1 MSPFGVH
8 AEDVYFHPRG
18 CSSRVLRLVPPHGS
32 RAESDPPAA
41 IPELPR
47 ARLDWRDGK
56 QLWLWS
62 YTVTGLQLD
71 EDGQTCHPELPA
83 DYPLR
88 RPKRF
93 AYCEAIGLG
102 EIVPCAFATCRHNLL
117 SDEYKGEVRP
127 DVDPWEVETCA
138 LVVARR
144 RVHSKVEVSKITGHC
159 ESVTEEWLRRS
170 VKAVKQQLGLQ
181 DFQAPAVNHGHKP
194 DTDCSGLAELV
205 AKMPERPKLNMPP
218 VKILTKEQVAALY
231 GRRMVSPSYG
241 QTRP

>member
-1 MSPFGVH
+1 MAPFGVH

-47 ARLDWRDGK
+47 PRLDWRDGK

-71 EDGQTCHPELPA
+71 EDGQPYHPDLLA
-83 DYPLR
+83 DYPER
-88 RPKRF
+88 RPKTF
-93 AYCEAIGLG
+93 AYCQALGLG

-117 SDEYKGEVRP
+117 SDELKGEMRA
-127 DVDPWEVETCA
+127 DVDPWQVETCS

-144 RVHSKVEVSKITGHC
+144 RCHSSVEVAKISGLC
-159 ESVTEEWLRRS
+159 ETTTEEWTRRS
-170 VKAVKQQLGLQ
+170 MAAVKTRLGLQ
-181 DFQAPAVNHGHKP
+181 DTQWPPRNHGFKLQT
-194 DTDCSGLAELV
+194 TDCDGLAELV
-205 AKMPERPKLNMPP
+205 AKMPERPKLNAPP
-218 VKILTKEQVAALY
+218 VKILTREQVASLY
-231 GRRMVSPSYG
+231 GSKLVSPRYG
-241 QTRP
+241 TG